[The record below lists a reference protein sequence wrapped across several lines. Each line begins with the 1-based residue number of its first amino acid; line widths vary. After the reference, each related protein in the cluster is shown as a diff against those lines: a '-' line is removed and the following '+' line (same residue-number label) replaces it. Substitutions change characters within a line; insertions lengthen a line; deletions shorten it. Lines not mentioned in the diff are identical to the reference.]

1 MLVTFTSFGHQGMFR
16 YHNDE
21 NEHREIHPGNI
32 GRRVI
37 TAQLLAAGLAEDS
50 SRQEKPRRS
59 KRKRASRRANDT
71 RYPAA
76 PKDAARK
83 RQRREKDVA
92 HREACAAL
100 QEHPI
105 WAYVEGEQQVTRKKD
120 GRAMTFHKLKLSEA
134 ACCEQFGERLYS
146 LLERVGFARCV
157 SCEKVFIDVAAG
169 LKHRCKPKDTP
180 HQPLQR
186 QQQAGP
192 VLQGGMQL
200 DTAVLA
206 QVSISLSWHLSFALG
221 CSDLQPC
228 LFTACRSLHC
238 LQKPFR

>member
-1 MLVTFTSFGHQGMFR
+1 
-16 YHNDE
+16 
-21 NEHREIHPGNI
+21 
-32 GRRVI
+32 
-37 TAQLLAAGLAEDS
+37 
-50 SRQEKPRRS
+50 
-59 KRKRASRRANDT
+59 
-71 RYPAA
+71 
-76 PKDAARK
+76 
-83 RQRREKDVA
+83 
-92 HREACAAL
+92 
-100 QEHPI
+100 
-105 WAYVEGEQQVTRKKD
+105 
-120 GRAMTFHKLKLSEA
+120 MTFHKLKLSEA